1 MAARGELRLG
11 DQVHVDGFEATRFRV
26 TCVVG
31 DRVGVESPAVEG
43 TAPVAAVHR
52 IAPPRTR

>member
-1 MAARGELRLG
+1 MVARGELRLG

-26 TCVVG
+26 TRVVG

-43 TAPVAAVHR
+43 TAPIAAVHR
-52 IAPPRTR
+52 VKRRER